1 MQEGQCELNQTNQG
15 IVKTVIHP
23 IRILP
28 IQPSLRPIAITITY
42 GIVYNAKYSDTHG
55 TNGKYWDHMFGI
67 VHNDNYAPILTET
80 LWNLTPIGRSGLYF
94 CWHSKSYFLDTIS
107 LHFLPINTRH
117 PVNAIDMSNPILS
130 ICVSIS

>member
-23 IRILP
+23 IRIIP

-42 GIVYNAKYSDTHG
+42 GIVYNAKYADTHG
-55 TNGKYWDHMFGI
+55 TIGKYWDHMFGI

-80 LWNLTPIGRSGLYF
+80 L
-94 CWHSKSYFLDTIS
+94 
-107 LHFLPINTRH
+107 
-117 PVNAIDMSNPILS
+117 
-130 ICVSIS
+130 